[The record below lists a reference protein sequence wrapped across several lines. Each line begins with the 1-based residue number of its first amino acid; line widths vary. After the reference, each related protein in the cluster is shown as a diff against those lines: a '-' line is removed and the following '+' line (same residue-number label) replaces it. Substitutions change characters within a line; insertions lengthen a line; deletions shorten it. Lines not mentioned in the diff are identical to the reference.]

1 MSSYIQYELW
11 LLGQSVLLGAGISLG
26 YLVVRVIKKFPER
39 RHTVLGMLDIL
50 YWLLAGLL
58 IFTKIYETN
67 QGILRSFILLGMAF
81 GAYLV
86 QLFPGPFLE
95 KILCKILEFPVRTVK
110 KSINRLLFCKKRCK
124 ILARQLVNQY
134 KNSTGKRFRLKR
146 GRKLGKIREK
156 EQKKE

>member
-11 LLGQSVLLGAGISLG
+11 LLGQSVLLGAGLSIG
-26 YLVVRVIKKFPER
+26 YLVIRVIKKFSG
-39 RHTVLGMLDIL
+39 HKSMALGGLDIL
-50 YWLLAGLL
+50 YWLLAGLM
-58 IFTKIYETN
+58 IFVKVYETN

-81 GAYLV
+81 GAYLAH
-86 QLFPGPFLE
+86 LFPVPFLE

-134 KNSTGKRFRLKR
+134 KNSTGKRFQLKR

-156 EQKKE
+156 QPKKE